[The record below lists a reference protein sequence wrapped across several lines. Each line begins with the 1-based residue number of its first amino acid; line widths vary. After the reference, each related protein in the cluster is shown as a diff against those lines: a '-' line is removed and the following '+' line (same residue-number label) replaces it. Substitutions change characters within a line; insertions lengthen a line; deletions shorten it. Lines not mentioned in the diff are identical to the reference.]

1 MTMIDVLD
9 NLIGSA
15 SDLPDP
21 TKTVTKN
28 IDQINSDL
36 SDVQTEIDG
45 IPKVLTG
52 VHVGSTSLITVT
64 FSAPFTTIPV
74 VMAIA
79 SGADANVNN
88 KNVVIRSITTSGF
101 EAKVTKADDGT
112 DTSVGINWI
121 AVGS

>member
-1 MTMIDVLD
+1 MSSM
-9 NLIGSA
+9 NYYGCW
-15 SDLPDP
+15 
-21 TKTVTKN
+21 
-28 IDQINSDL
+28 INSDL

-52 VHVGSTSLITVT
+52 VHVGSTNLITVT
-64 FSAPFTTIPV
+64 FSDPFTTVPV

-79 SGADANVNN
+79 SGSDANVNN

-101 EAKVTKADDGT
+101 EAKVTKANDGT

>member
-1 MTMIDVLD
+1 
-9 NLIGSA
+9 
-15 SDLPDP
+15 
-21 TKTVTKN
+21 
-28 IDQINSDL
+28 
-36 SDVQTEIDG
+36 
-45 IPKVLTG
+45 
-52 VHVGSTSLITVT
+52 
-64 FSAPFTTIPV
+64 
-74 VMAIA
+74 MAIA